1 MLQHQKMVHKNKK
14 AISEIVSYVLLII
27 IAVGIAVLVY
37 SFLRLY
43 VPRERLSCPDDISL
57 AITNTQCI
65 VNIDGT
71 IRLSVTLENKGLFNV
86 TDFYA
91 RMADQGKQAKLQL
104 NQGKT
109 SFPRPLSPSSEP
121 ISIDFYSTP
130 DSNLG
135 IYSPLLAD
143 IVNLTKSSS
152 YTLEIQPA
160 VQTDKG
166 LALCNNAIIT
176 ETITCG

>member
-1 MLQHQKMVHKNKK
+1 MAHKNKK

-37 SFLRLY
+37 AFLRLY
-43 VPRERLSCPDDISL
+43 VPRERLSCPDDINL
-57 AITNTQCI
+57 AIANTWCV
-65 VNIDGT
+65 VNPDGGV
-71 IRLSVTLENKGLFNV
+71 RLHLTLENKGLFNV
-86 TDFYA
+86 TDYYA
-91 RMADQGKQAKLQL
+91 RIASQGKQAKLQL

-109 SFPRPLSPSSEP
+109 SFPRPLSPGGDP
-121 ISIDFYSTP
+121 VSIEFHSTP
-130 DSNLG
+130 EITSG
-135 IYSPLLAD
+135 IYAPLLGD
-143 IVNLTKSSS
+143 VINLSKSTA

-166 LALCNNAIIT
+166 LALCSNAIIT